1 METVEMEFD
10 IQKRV
15 FWVPVDGQIYHRI
28 KQQAEKEHRS
38 VEQMIQALLER
49 ELT

>member
-1 METVEMEFD
+1 M
-10 IQKRV
+10 
-15 FWVPVDGQIYHRI
+15 VPMDGQIHHRV

-49 ELT
+49 ELA